1 MMAAVRNYLGSSLL
15 LAACLLASGC
25 VSMPAPAY
33 QPGIANTEVLLQG
46 KGSLTVEPF
55 VASKGVNN
63 KSLSVRGSSLK
74 GGSDGSFST
83 YLQEALV
90 AELKTAGRY
99 GASSDTRISGTLVK
113 NQLDDGAIKTGTA
126 VVGARFVVTRGGSPV
141 YDKALEAEHT
151 WDSSFI
157 GAIAIPAAM
166 ENYATAVQKLIGKLF
181 GDPEFV
187 KATQDAVAENK

>member
-1 MMAAVRNYLGSSLL
+1 MATIGKRLSLTTL
-15 LAACLLASGC
+15 LAICLLASGC

-33 QPGIANTEVLLQG
+33 QPSISNTEVLLHG
-46 KGSLTVEPF
+46 KSSLAVE
-55 VASKGVNN
+55 AMDAANGVNN

-74 GGSDGSFST
+74 GGSDGTFST

-99 GASSDTRISGTLVK
+99 GPGSNTRIDGTLVK
-113 NQLDDGAIKTGTA
+113 NQLDGGAIKTGTA
-126 VVGARFVVTRGGSPV
+126 VVGAHFVVTQSGSAV
-141 YDKALEAEHT
+141 YDKTLEAQHT

-166 ENYATAVQKLIGKLF
+166 ENYAAAVQKLIGKLF
-181 GDPEFV
+181 GDPDFV
-187 KATQDAVAENK
+187 KATQEAVAESK

>member
-1 MMAAVRNYLGSSLL
+1 MVTIGKSLSLATL
-15 LAACLLASGC
+15 LAICLLASGC

-33 QPGIANTEVLLQG
+33 QPSISNTEVLLHG
-46 KGSLTVEPF
+46 KSSLAVE
-55 VASKGVNN
+55 AMDAANGVDN

-74 GGSDGSFST
+74 GGSDGTFST

-99 GASSDTRISGTLVK
+99 GPDSSTRIDGTLIK
-113 NQLDDGAIKTGTA
+113 NQLDGGAVKTGTA
-126 VVGARFVVTRGGSPV
+126 VVGAHFVVTQSGAAV
-141 YDKALEAEHT
+141 YDKTLEAQHT

-166 ENYATAVQKLIGKLF
+166 ENYAAAVQKLIGKLF
-181 GDPEFV
+181 GDPDFV
-187 KATQDAVAENK
+187 KATQEAVAESK

>member
-1 MMAAVRNYLGSSLL
+1 MAAIGKSLSLTAL
-15 LAACLLASGC
+15 LAACLAASGC

-33 QPGIANTEVLLQG
+33 QPSISNTEVLLHG
-46 KGSLTVEPF
+46 KAPLAVETMD
-55 VASKGVNN
+55 AANGVSN

-74 GGSDGSFST
+74 GGSDGTFST

-99 GASSDTRISGTLVK
+99 GPDSSTRIDGTLVK
-113 NQLDDGAIKTGTA
+113 NQLDGGAIKTGTA
-126 VVGARFVVTRGGSPV
+126 VVGARFVVTRSGSAV
-141 YDKALEAEHT
+141 YDKTMEAQHS

-166 ENYATAVQKLIGKLF
+166 ENYAAAVQKLIGKLF
-181 GDPEFV
+181 GDPDFV
-187 KATQDAVAENK
+187 KATQDAVAESE

>member
-1 MMAAVRNYLGSSLL
+1 MAAIGKSLSLASLL
-15 LAACLLASGC
+15 AICLLATGC

-33 QPGIANTEVLLQG
+33 QPGISNTEVLLHG
-46 KGSLTVEPF
+46 KSSLAVE
-55 VASKGVNN
+55 AMDAANGVNN

-74 GGSDGSFST
+74 GGSDGTFST

-99 GASSDTRISGTLVK
+99 GPGSSTRIDGTLVK
-113 NQLDDGAIKTGTA
+113 NQLDGGAIKTGTA
-126 VVGARFVVTRGGSPV
+126 VVGAHFVVTQSGAAV
-141 YDKALEAEHT
+141 YDKTLEAQHS

-166 ENYATAVQKLIGKLF
+166 ENYAAAVQKLIGKLF
-181 GDPEFV
+181 GDPDFV
-187 KATQDAVAENK
+187 KATQEAVAESK

>member
-1 MMAAVRNYLGSSLL
+1 MTAICKHLISSLL
-15 LAACLLASGC
+15 LTTCLLASGC

-33 QPGIANTEVLLQG
+33 QPSISNTEALLHG
-46 KGSLTVEPF
+46 KDLLAVESF
-55 VASKGVNN
+55 AAANDVNN

-74 GGSDGSFST
+74 GGSDGTFST
-83 YLQEALV
+83 YLQEALI

-99 GASSDTRISGTLVK
+99 SAGSDTKISGTLVK
-113 NQLDDGAIKTGTA
+113 NKLDGGAIKTGTA
-126 VVGARFVVTRGGSPV
+126 VVGAHFVVTRGGSPV
-141 YDKALEAEHT
+141 YDKTLEAEHT

-166 ENYATAVQKLIGKLF
+166 ENYAAAVQKLIGKLF

-187 KATQDAVAENK
+187 KATQEATTENK

>member
-1 MMAAVRNYLGSSLL
+1 MAAIGKSLSLTAL
-15 LAACLLASGC
+15 LAACLAASGC

-33 QPGIANTEVLLQG
+33 QPSISNTEVLLHG
-46 KGSLTVEPF
+46 KAPLAVETMD
-55 VASKGVNN
+55 AANGVSN

-74 GGSDGSFST
+74 GGSDGTFST

-99 GASSDTRISGTLVK
+99 GPDSSTRIDGTLVK
-113 NQLDDGAIKTGTA
+113 NQLDGGAIKTGTA
-126 VVGARFVVTRGGSPV
+126 VVGARFVVTRSGSAV
-141 YDKALEAEHT
+141 YDKTMEAQHT

-166 ENYATAVQKLIGKLF
+166 ENYAAAVQKLIGKLF
-181 GDPEFV
+181 GDPDFV
-187 KATQDAVAENK
+187 KATQDAVAESE

>member
-1 MMAAVRNYLGSSLL
+1 ML
-15 LAACLLASGC
+15 LAVCLLASGC

-33 QPGIANTEVLLQG
+33 QPSISNTEALLHG
-46 KGSLTVEPF
+46 KSSFAIETMD
-55 VASKGVNN
+55 AANGVNN

-74 GGSDGSFST
+74 GGSDGTFST

-99 GASSDTRISGTLVK
+99 GPDSSTRIDGTLVK
-113 NQLDDGAIKTGTA
+113 NELDGGAIKTGTA
-126 VVGARFVVTRGGSPV
+126 VVGAHFVVTRSGSAV
-141 YDKALEAEHT
+141 YDKTLEAQHT

-166 ENYATAVQKLIGKLF
+166 ENYAAAVQKLIGKLF
-181 GDPEFV
+181 GDPDFV
-187 KATQDAVAENK
+187 KATQEAVAESK